1 MVRVTRIGKLYRLF
15 KIFRLLRVAKIFKGQ
30 FIKNILDFFNIQE
43 GFKRIV
49 TTFMLFMLIA
59 HFMACF
65 WIFTANISLT
75 EVIDETG

>member
-1 MVRVTRIGKLYRLF
+1 MVRVTRIGKLYRLV
-15 KIFRLLRVAKIFKGQ
+15 KIFRLLRVAKIFKGP
-30 FIKNILDFFNIQE
+30 FIKNILEFFNIKE
-43 GFKRIV
+43 GFKRIF

-59 HFMACF
+59 HFMGCF